1 MKKPTMKGLNV
12 PENPI
17 YLAVILVLSSIIC
30 YFNWGMGLAAFLLFI
45 YLVYYNWKVTRIRRV
60 EWTRYLENLSENI
73 DWSTKN
79 AVFSVPMP
87 FVVVELDGT
96 INWYNP
102 RFGQLFEGESLL
114 GKNIKNYIPNLD
126 IYALLKNKEDDCIQI
141 ELNGRTYRLFYTP
154 LGIGDSK
161 EDGRR
166 VIVFLY
172 LQDITQE
179 ALLKVK
185 YHDERPVVM
194 LVQVDNYDEVV
205 NNTDEAKRPV
215 VMAEI
220 ESILSQ
226 WAISLNAGWK
236 KFDRDKFVVFAEARA
251 LKALEDDKFSIL
263 DAVRSISA
271 GNRIPV
277 TLSIGVG
284 VDGKNPLELSHYAQ
298 FALDLA
304 LGRGGDQ
311 AVVKRGTKLF
321 FYGGKSKEVEKRTK
335 VKSRVIANALKE
347 LMSQSWGVFIMG
359 HEAADLDCL
368 GAALGIYRC
377 ARHIGKRAYIVMSR
391 PNPSIR
397 PMISRLM
404 EDEEYRDVFIT
415 PDEALTIA
423 DRQAV
428 VVVVDV
434 HRPAFMEEQRLLNA
448 VDKVVVIDHHR
459 RSAEAVENAT
469 LVYLEPYA
477 SSTSELVTEIVQYFD
492 EKVELKP
499 VEADALLA
507 GITVDTKNFI
517 FKTGVRTFE
526 AASYLRR
533 AGADPASVRHL
544 FQDDLET
551 FLSRAEVV
559 KNAQII
565 APGVALAYCPPDI
578 KNGQLIA
585 AQAADSLLT
594 IKGIHTSFVLYANGD
609 DVMISGRSLGNVNVQ
624 MVLEKLGGG
633 GHLTVAGA
641 QLGNISLDEARQKVI
656 KALKDYLEEGNKR

>member
-1 MKKPTMKGLNV
+1 VKKPAVKGLNV

-17 YLAVILVLSSIIC
+17 YLAVILVLSLIVW
-30 YFNWGMGLAAFLLFI
+30 YFNWAIGLAAFLLFV
-45 YLVYYNWKVTRIRRV
+45 YLVYYNWKVTRIRRI

-102 RFGQLFEGESLL
+102 RFGQLFEGESLF
-114 GKNIKNYIPNLD
+114 GKNIKNYIPKLD
-126 IYALLKNKEDDCIQI
+126 LYALLKSKEEDCIQI
-141 ELNGRTYRLFYTP
+141 ELNGRKYRLFYTP
-154 LGIGDSK
+154 LGINGYKDS
-161 EDGRR
+161 RR
-166 VIVFLY
+166 VIIFMY
-172 LQDITQE
+172 LQDITEE
-179 ALLKVK
+179 ALLKAK
-185 YHDERPVVM
+185 YHDERLVVM
-194 LVQVDNYDEVV
+194 LVQIDNYDEVMS
-205 NNTDEAKRPV
+205 NTDEAKRPV
-215 VMAEI
+215 VLAEI
-220 ESILSQ
+220 EAALSQ

-236 KFDRDKFVVFAEARA
+236 KFDRDKFVVFAEAKA
-251 LKALEDDKFSIL
+251 LKALEDDKFPIL

-284 VDGKNPLELSHYAQ
+284 ADGKNPLELSHYAQ
-298 FALDLA
+298 SALDLA

-377 ARHIGKRAYIVMSR
+377 ARHVGKQAYIVMNR

-397 PMISRLM
+397 PLISRLL
-404 EDEEYRDVFIT
+404 EDEEYRDAFIT
-415 PDEALTIA
+415 ADEALTRV

-428 VVVVDV
+428 LVVVDV
-434 HRPAFMEEQRLLNA
+434 HRPAFMEEQRLLGA
-448 VDKVVVIDHHR
+448 VDKVVVVDHHR

-533 AGADPASVRHL
+533 AGADPAAVRHL
-544 FQDDLET
+544 FQDDLDT

-565 APGVALAYCPPDI
+565 APGVALAYCPPNI
-578 KNGQLIA
+578 KNGSLIA

-594 IKGIHTSFVLYANGD
+594 IKGIHTSFVLYPSGD
-609 DVMISGRSLGNVNVQ
+609 GVMISGRSLGNINVQ

-641 QLGNISLDEARQKVI
+641 QLGRMSLDEARQKVI
-656 KALKDYLEEGNKR
+656 KALKDYLEEGK

>member
-1 MKKPTMKGLNV
+1 VKKPTVKGLNV

-17 YLAVILVLSSIIC
+17 YLAVILVLSLIVW
-30 YFNWGMGLAAFLLFI
+30 YFNWAIGLAAFLLFV
-45 YLVYYNWKVTRIRRV
+45 YLVYYNWKVTRIRRI

-102 RFGQLFEGESLL
+102 RFGQLFEGESLF
-114 GKNIKNYIPNLD
+114 GKNIKNYIPKLD
-126 IYALLKNKEDDCIQI
+126 LYALLKSKEEDCIQI
-141 ELNGRTYRLFYTP
+141 ELNGRKYRLFYTP
-154 LGIGDSK
+154 LGINGNKDS
-161 EDGRR
+161 RR
-166 VIVFLY
+166 VIIFMY
-172 LQDITQE
+172 LQDVTEE
-179 ALLKVK
+179 ALLKAK
-185 YHDERPVVM
+185 YHDERLVVM
-194 LVQVDNYDEVV
+194 LVQIDNYDEVV
-205 NNTDEAKRPV
+205 SNTDEAKRPV
-215 VMAEI
+215 VLAEI
-220 ESILSQ
+220 EATLSQ

-236 KFDRDKFVVFAEARA
+236 KFDRDKFVVFAEAKA
-251 LKALEDDKFSIL
+251 LKALEDNKFPIL

-284 VDGKNPLELSHYAQ
+284 ADGKTPLELSHYAQ

-377 ARHIGKRAYIVMSR
+377 ARHVGKQAYIVMSR

-397 PMISRLM
+397 PLISRLL
-404 EDEEYRDVFIT
+404 EDEEYRDAFIT
-415 PDEALTIA
+415 ADEALTRV

-428 VVVVDV
+428 LVVVDV
-434 HRPAFMEEQRLLNA
+434 HRPTFMEEQRLLGA

-551 FLSRAEVV
+551 FLSRVEVV

-565 APGVALAYCPPDI
+565 APGVALAYCPPNI
-578 KNGQLIA
+578 KNGSLIA

-594 IKGIHTSFVLYANGD
+594 IKGIHTSFVLYPSGD
-609 DVMISGRSLGNVNVQ
+609 GVMISGRSLGNVNVQ

-641 QLGNISLDEARQKVI
+641 QLGRMSLDEARQKVI
-656 KALKDYLEEGNKR
+656 KALKDYLEEGK